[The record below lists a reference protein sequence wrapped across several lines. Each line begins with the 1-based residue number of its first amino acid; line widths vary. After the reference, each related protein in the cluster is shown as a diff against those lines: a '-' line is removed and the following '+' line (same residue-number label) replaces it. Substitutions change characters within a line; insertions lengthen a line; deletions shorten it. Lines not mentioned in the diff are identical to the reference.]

1 MPYTIAGPMRPG
13 SSPYLRLWARPQ
25 IRISFFPISGQS
37 SMPASMCN
45 TSAYIKSF
53 RKIPRSVL
61 FIATILAGYAV
72 AQVATGTPPFGSFG
86 GGPFDTV
93 NLGNLNVHFGIPVVN
108 KAGRG
113 MPFSYVLSYDSS
125 VWFPLGVS
133 GNQ

>member
-1 MPYTIAGPMRPG
+1 M
-13 SSPYLRLWARPQ
+13 
-25 IRISFFPISGQS
+25 IR
-37 SMPASMCN
+37 N
-45 TSAYIKSF
+45 
-53 RKIPRSVL
+53 IPRSVL

-113 MPFSYVLSYDSS
+113 MPCVCSEL
-125 VWFPLGVS
+125 
-133 GNQ
+133 